1 MDFGSFL
8 TAPEIKVKIIT
19 YRDIFQDKAMIE
31 NRFGEEYRNHSAIIK
46 LDPADLSQLNVK
58 KGDTVILKNS
68 FGKTV
73 VRAEESG
80 YETPHKGIAYMPKS
94 PWANVLVSDETGGT
108 GIPRFKDIS
117 ATVTSAKGEK
127 VTEMEVLFK

>member
-8 TAPEIKVKIIT
+8 AAPEIKVKVVT

-31 NRFGEEYRNHSAIIK
+31 NLFGDEYKHISAVIK
-46 LDPADLSQLNVK
+46 LDSADLKQLNVK

-68 FGKTV
+68 FGRVV

-80 YETPHKGIAYMPKS
+80 YEPSHRGIAYMPKS
-94 PWANVLVSDETGGT
+94 SWSNMLVSDETCGK
-108 GIPRFKDIS
+108 GIPRFQDIS
-117 ATVTSAKGEK
+117 LTVTSAKGEK
-127 VTEMEVLFK
+127 VTELEF

>member
-8 TAPEIKVKIIT
+8 AVPEIKVKVVT

-31 NRFGEEYRNHSAIIK
+31 NRFGEEYRDRSAVIK
-46 LDPADLSQLNVK
+46 LDPADLKQLSVK

-68 FGKTV
+68 FGKIV

-80 YETPHKGIAYMPKS
+80 YETPHRGIAYMPNS
-94 PWANVLVSDETGGT
+94 PWSNMLVSDETGGT
-108 GIPRFKDIS
+108 GVPKFKDIS
-117 ATVTSAKGEK
+117 VTVTSAKGEK
-127 VTEMEVLFK
+127 VTEPGF

>member
-8 TAPEIKVKIIT
+8 TVPEIKVKVVT

-31 NRFGEEYRNHSAIIK
+31 NRFGEEYRDRSAVIK
-46 LDPADLSQLNVK
+46 LDPADLKQLSVK

-68 FGKTV
+68 FGRIV

-80 YETPHKGIAYMPKS
+80 YETSHRGIAYMPNS
-94 PWANVLVSDETGGT
+94 PWSNILVSDETGGT
-108 GIPRFKDIS
+108 GVPKFKDIS
-117 ATVTSAKGEK
+117 VTVTSAKGEK
-127 VTEMEVLFK
+127 VTEPGF

>member
-8 TAPEIKVKIIT
+8 AVPEIKVKVVT

-31 NRFGEEYRNHSAIIK
+31 NRFGEEYRDRSAVIK
-46 LDPADLSQLNVK
+46 LDPADLKQLSVK

-68 FGKTV
+68 FGRIV

-80 YETPHKGIAYMPKS
+80 YETPHRGIAYMPNS
-94 PWANVLVSDETGGT
+94 PWSNMLVSDETGGT
-108 GIPRFKDIS
+108 GVPKFKDIS
-117 ATVTSAKGEK
+117 VTVTSAKREK
-127 VTEMEVLFK
+127 VTEPGF

>member
-8 TAPEIKVKIIT
+8 TTPEIKIKIIT

-68 FGKTV
+68 FGRIV
-73 VRAEESG
+73 VKAEESG
-80 YETPHKGIAYMPKS
+80 TETPHRGIAYMPKS
-94 PWANVLVSDETGGT
+94 PWSNVLVSDETGGT
-108 GIPRFKDIS
+108 GVPKFKDIS
-117 ATVTSAKGEK
+117 VTVTSAKGEK
-127 VTEMEVLFK
+127 VTEVESLL

>member
-8 TAPEIKVKIIT
+8 ATPEIKVKVIT

-31 NRFGEEYRNHSAIIK
+31 NRFGEGYRNLSAVIK
-46 LDPADLSQLNVK
+46 LDPVDLKQLNVK

-68 FGKTV
+68 FGKII

-80 YETPHKGIAYMPKS
+80 YETPHRGIAYMPKS
-94 PWANVLVSDETGGT
+94 PWSNMLVSDETGGT
-108 GIPRFKDIS
+108 GIPKFKDIS
-117 ATVTSAKGEK
+117 VTITSAKGEK
-127 VTEMEVLFK
+127 ITEIEF